1 MVHSADSFVWVQSQL
16 GMAGGVT
23 SLDLLFP
30 TLTKRIYDDDRLHGC
45 VYWLDMVNGDT
56 RLADT
61 PHLNAA
67 IWNPLD
73 IPVYRAQDRGE
84 EALVFRRYSVSFDRT
99 NLGLS

>member
-1 MVHSADSFVWVQSQL
+1 MIHSADSFVWVQSQL

-56 RLADT
+56 RL
-61 PHLNAA
+61 
-67 IWNPLD
+67 
-73 IPVYRAQDRGE
+73 V
-84 EALVFRRYSVSFDRT
+84 RYSTSQCCYLESF
-99 NLGLS
+99 GYSSLSGTR